1 MITPFTDI
9 CNILSQSTKIDDRLF
24 ESVLIFSIFDAKI
37 FTIMSELKKGELVV
51 SAIKNGTAIDRI
63 PPQSLFKVIS
73 ILGLEKI
80 QSQITFGNNLDSKKL
95 GKKAIIKITDKYFD
109 DKEIN
114 KIALVA
120 PEAKLNTI
128 RDYKVVEKREVAVP
142 DEVSGIVRC
151 VNPKCITNNEQIVTK
166 FYVLTKRPV
175 TLKCHYCE
183 KMIEQEQMTI
193 L

>member
-1 MITPFTDI
+1 MG
-9 CNILSQSTKIDDRLF
+9 
-24 ESVLIFSIFDAKI
+24 
-37 FTIMSELKKGELVV
+37 ELKKGELVV
-51 SAIKNGTAIDRI
+51 SAIKDGTVIDRV

-80 QSQITFGNNLDSKKL
+80 NTQITFGNNLDSKKL
-95 GKKAIIKITDKYFD
+95 GKKAIIKITNKFFD
-109 DKEIN
+109 NDDVN

-128 RDYKVVEKREVAVP
+128 RDYQVVEKREVKVP
-142 DEVSGIVRC
+142 DEVTGIAKC
-151 VNPKCITNNEQIVTK
+151 VNPKCITNNEQITTK
-166 FYVLTKRPV
+166 FYVTTKKPV

-183 KMIEQEQMTI
+183 KMVEQDQMTI